1 MSQAKTTQD
10 HGTIRQWAEERGG
23 RPAAVGETRSEEDP
37 GILRLDFEPKDEGLD
52 PLSWDEFFQKFDSAH
67 LTFLY
72 QDEMEGGKQSRFHK
86 FIEERH

>member
-1 MSQAKTTQD
+1 M
-10 HGTIRQWAEERGG
+10 GRERGG
-23 RPAAVGETRSEEDP
+23 RPAAVGETRSQEDP

-52 PLSWDEFFQKFDSAH
+52 PLGRDAFFRKFDSAH

-72 QDEMEGGKQSRFHK
+72 QEETEGGKKSRFQK